1 MHRNFLLPVGFVND
15 GPPTPAPKKSR
26 TIKPLTRQLKEET
39 KETWKEKSMENDSED
54 NYVQGLVINR
64 EDQETSSPVIGDGSH
79 IAQLTNVD
87 GDISFQNTS
96 ASAREIV
103 QDEILE
109 AEASQTESQQ
119 S

>member
-1 MHRNFLLPVGFVND
+1 
-15 GPPTPAPKKSR
+15 
-26 TIKPLTRQLKEET
+26 
-39 KETWKEKSMENDSED
+39 MENDSED
-54 NYVQGLVINR
+54 DYVHGLVINR

-109 AEASQTESQQ
+109 AAASQTESQQ

>member
-15 GPPTPAPKKSR
+15 GPPTPAPKKFR
-26 TIKPLTRQLKEET
+26 TIKPVTRQLKEET

-54 NYVQGLVINR
+54 DYVQGLVINQ
-64 EDQETSSPVIGDGSH
+64 EDQETSSPVIGDWSH
-79 IAQLTNVD
+79 IAQMTNVD

-96 ASAREIV
+96 ASDREIV

-109 AEASQTESQQ
+109 AAASQTESQQ

>member
-1 MHRNFLLPVGFVND
+1 MLPVGFVND
-15 GPPTPAPKKSR
+15 GPPTPALKKSR
-26 TIKPLTRQLKEET
+26 NIKSVTRQLKEET

-54 NYVQGLVINR
+54 DYVQGLVINQ
-64 EDQETSSPVIGDGSH
+64 EDQETSSPVIGVWSH
-79 IAQLTNVD
+79 IAQMTNVD

-96 ASAREIV
+96 ASDREIV

-109 AEASQTESQQ
+109 AAASQTESQQ

>member
-1 MHRNFLLPVGFVND
+1 MLPVGFVND

-26 TIKPLTRQLKEET
+26 NSKSVTKQLNEET

-54 NYVQGLVINR
+54 DYVQGLVINQ
-64 EDQETSSPVIGDGSH
+64 EDQETSSPVIGVWSH
-79 IAQLTNVD
+79 IAQMTNVD

-96 ASAREIV
+96 ASDREIV

-109 AEASQTESQQ
+109 AAASQTESQQ

>member
-15 GPPTPAPKKSR
+15 RPPTPALKKSR
-26 TIKPLTRQLKEET
+26 NIKSVTRQLKEET
-39 KETWKEKSMENDSED
+39 KETWKEKSMENDSD
-54 NYVQGLVINR
+54 DDYVQGLVINQ
-64 EDQETSSPVIGDGSH
+64 EDQETSSPVIGDWSH
-79 IAQLTNVD
+79 IAQMTNVD

-96 ASAREIV
+96 ASDREIV

-109 AEASQTESQQ
+109 AAASQTESQQ

>member
-26 TIKPLTRQLKEET
+26 TIKHLTRQLKEET

-54 NYVQGLVINR
+54 DVQGLVINQ
-64 EDQETSSPVIGDGSH
+64 EDQETSSPVIGDWSH
-79 IAQLTNVD
+79 IAQMTNVD

-109 AEASQTESQQ
+109 AAASQTESQQ